1 MYETFSQVHHL
12 PLSKDLANKLL
23 FEIHW
28 FEYGAMLQL
37 YSVHPIH
44 HFILLTLFRLKFAS
58 NAKVTVS
65 CQFQFALRNSL
76 KFDFKYW
83 VGIMSTNIKEFTVND
98 KDSHWS
104 DSGPKSMQQ
113 AEDWSGLMCYDWRG
127 ATLGPTQ
134 LPPFIST
141 TSTSS
146 SPPYQPLP
154 TPPHLHQK
162 WWYSV
167 LSSWTLCV
175 LIGDLGAC

>member
-1 MYETFSQVHHL
+1 MKLLAKCTICPF
-12 PLSKDLANKLL
+12 SKDLANKLL
-23 FEIHW
+23 FKLHW
-28 FEYGAMLQL
+28 FRYRVSLRL
-37 YSVHPIH
+37 YIVYPFH

-146 SPPYQPLP
+146 SPPYQPV
-154 TPPHLHQK
+154 HLHQK
-162 WWYSV
+162 WWSLV

-175 LIGDLGAC
+175 LIGDLEAC